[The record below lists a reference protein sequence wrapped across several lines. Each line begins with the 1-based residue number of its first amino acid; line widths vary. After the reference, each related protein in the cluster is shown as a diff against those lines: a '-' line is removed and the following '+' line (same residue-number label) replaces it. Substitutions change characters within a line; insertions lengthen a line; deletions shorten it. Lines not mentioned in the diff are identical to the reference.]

1 MGKRLI
7 SQPFQ
12 ICLTID
18 FSLRELL
25 NTFFVIQKNVDN
37 LIYNIMEFTATTIAG
52 FLKGEIEGNPDIKVN
67 TIAKIEEGIEGA
79 LSFLANPKYEHYI
92 YETKSSVVLVNKSF
106 VPSGTIGATLIRVE
120 NSYEAF
126 ASLLRLVDQAR
137 PRKKG
142 IHPTAIIETSAKVGS
157 DVFIGPYTYI
167 GENCIIGDGCSIYPH
182 VYIGDNTRLGNY
194 CTLNPGVKIYHD
206 CLLGEGCIIHAGS
219 VIGSDGFGFA
229 PQSDNE
235 FMKIPQLG
243 NVVLEDHVEIGANV
257 TIDRA
262 TMGSTIIR
270 KGVKLDNLI
279 QIGHNVEVGENS
291 VMAAQTGISGSTK
304 VGKNCMFGGQVG
316 LAGHIKIADGTK
328 IGAQGGILGDV
339 KEENTV
345 ILGSPAIELKQ
356 YLRSSVVFK
365 KLPEMKV
372 KIDSLEKEIES
383 LKKK

>member
-1 MGKRLI
+1 
-7 SQPFQ
+7 
-12 ICLTID
+12 
-18 FSLRELL
+18 
-25 NTFFVIQKNVDN
+25 
-37 LIYNIMEFTATTIAG
+37 MEFTATAIAG
-52 FLKGEIEGNPDIKVN
+52 FLNGEIEGNPDIQVN
-67 TIAKIEEGIEGA
+67 TIAKIEEGQIGA
-79 LSFLANPKYEHYI
+79 LSFLANPKYEHFI
-92 YETKSSVVLVNKSF
+92 YETKSSIVLVNKSF
-106 VPSGTIGATLIRVE
+106 VPSAKINTTLIRVE

-142 IHPTAIIETSAKVGS
+142 IHPTAIIEASAKIGT
-157 DVFIGPYTYI
+157 DVFIGPYSYI
-167 GENCIIGDGCSIYPH
+167 GENCVIGDGCSVYPH
-182 VYIGDNTRLGNY
+182 VYIGDNTRLGNN
-194 CTLNPGVKIYHD
+194 CTINPGVKIYHD
-206 CLLGEGCIIHAGS
+206 CFIGEGCIIHAGS

-229 PQSDNE
+229 PQSDSE

-243 NVVLEDHVEIGANV
+243 NVILEDHVEIGANV

-279 QIGHNVEVGENS
+279 QIGHNVEVGENT

-316 LAGHIKIADGTK
+316 LAGHLKIANGTK

-339 KEENTV
+339 KEENTA
-345 ILGSPAIELKQ
+345 IIGSPAIEVKQ
-356 YLRSSVVFK
+356 FLRSSVIFK
-365 KLPEMKV
+365 KLPEMKL

>member
-1 MGKRLI
+1 
-7 SQPFQ
+7 
-12 ICLTID
+12 
-18 FSLRELL
+18 
-25 NTFFVIQKNVDN
+25 
-37 LIYNIMEFTATTIAG
+37 MEFTAKTIAG
-52 FLKGEIEGNPDIKVN
+52 FLKGDIEGNPDIKVN
-67 TIAKIEEGIEGA
+67 TIAKIEEGQPGA

-92 YETKSSVVLVNKSF
+92 YETKSSIVLVNRSF
-106 VPSGTIGATLIRVE
+106 VPSAAVGATLIRVD
-120 NSYEAF
+120 NAYEAF

-142 IHPTAIIETSAKVGS
+142 IHPSAVIESSAKIGS
-157 DVFIGPYTYI
+157 DVFIGPFTYI
-167 GENCIIGDGCSIYPH
+167 GENCIIGDGCSVYPQ
-182 VYIGDNTRLGNY
+182 VYLGDNTKMGNN
-194 CTLNPGVKIYHD
+194 CTINPGVKIYHD
-206 CLLGEGCIIHAGS
+206 CILGEDCIIHAGT

-243 NVVLEDHVEIGANV
+243 NVILEDHVEIGANV

-279 QIGHNVEVGENS
+279 QIAHNVEVGENS

-316 LAGHIKIADGTK
+316 LAGHLKIANGTK

-339 KEENTV
+339 KEENTA
-345 ILGSPAIELKQ
+345 IIGSPAIEVKQ
-356 YLRSSVVFK
+356 FLRSSVIFK

>member
-1 MGKRLI
+1 
-7 SQPFQ
+7 
-12 ICLTID
+12 
-18 FSLRELL
+18 
-25 NTFFVIQKNVDN
+25 
-37 LIYNIMEFTATTIAG
+37 MEFTATTIAG

-219 VIGSDGFGFA
+219 VIGGDGFGFA

-279 QIGHNVEVGENS
+279 QIGHNVEVGENT

>member
-1 MGKRLI
+1 
-7 SQPFQ
+7 
-12 ICLTID
+12 
-18 FSLRELL
+18 
-25 NTFFVIQKNVDN
+25 
-37 LIYNIMEFTATTIAG
+37 MEFTAATVAG
-52 FLKGEIEGNPDIKVN
+52 FLNGEIDGNPDIKVN
-67 TIAKIEEGIEGA
+67 TIAKIEEGHAGA

-92 YETKSSVVLVNKSF
+92 YDTKSSSVLVSKSF
-106 VPSGTIGATLIRVE
+106 VPSAKISATLIRVE
-120 NSYEAF
+120 NAYEAF
-126 ASLLRLVDQAR
+126 ASLLRLVDQSR

-142 IHPTAIIETSAKVGS
+142 IHPSAVIETTAKIGS
-157 DVFIGPYTYI
+157 EVFIGPFAYI
-167 GENCIIGDGCSIYPH
+167 GENSIIGDGCSVYPN
-182 VYIGDNTRLGNY
+182 VYIGDNTVIGNN
-194 CTLNPGVKIYHD
+194 CTVNPGVTIYHD
-206 CLLGEGCIIHAGS
+206 CVLGEGCIIHAGS

-229 PQSDNE
+229 PQSESE

-243 NVVLEDHVEIGANV
+243 NVILEDHVEIGANV

-279 QIGHNVEVGENS
+279 QIGHNVEIGENS

-316 LAGHIKIADGTK
+316 LAGHIKIANGTK

-339 KEENTV
+339 KEENSV

-356 YLRSSVVFK
+356 YLRSSVIFK